1 MRRSRHP
8 LALLALVAALAGTGC
23 AKKPSEDQC
32 EQFAD
37 HFVNLLAESRGKPDA
52 RIKKLAQNQRQELV
66 DVCVSEGSVK
76 EVECVLA
83 QTSVLDVEAHC
94 K

>member
-1 MRRSRHP
+1 MRSP
-8 LALLALVAALAGTGC
+8 LPISLLALGLLLSGC
-23 AKKPSEDQC
+23 TKKPSEEQC

-37 HFVNLLAESRGKPDA
+37 HFVKLLEESREKPDA
-52 RIKKLAQNQRQELV
+52 RIKKLARDQRQNVV
-66 DVCVSEGSVK
+66 DTCVKDGSVK

-83 QTSVLDVEAHC
+83 QTSRVDVEANC